1 MDEQLAP
8 ISASWPTAD
17 GAFAVTPADVLG
29 ELAGGVLI
37 IGGDGVVTYA
47 NRSAGAFFP
56 GPKPV
61 GIQLLNFLELAG
73 VSNGGE
79 LVAAT
84 QSPTESG
91 AIRLGLSDGRILDAR
106 TRKLADGGTVVTLL
120 DVSRYI
126 REAELAHRDP
136 LTGLANRADLRRR
149 LGVLLATFQRTQ
161 TPFAVISLDL
171 DRFKSVN
178 DTVGHPMGDA
188 LLVKVAERLR
198 ATLRPSDIAARTGG
212 DEFVILQSSGE
223 QPQAAAALAMR
234 LVDLIGRTYVVSGQI
249 LNIGASVGIALSPG
263 DGADIDSLLKHAD
276 LALYRA
282 KTEGKGVFRFFQVSM
297 DEDMQARRL
306 LELALR
312 NALAFKEFELRYQ
325 PQVDLRS
332 RELVGFEALLR
343 WHRPSNGLVSPA
355 EFVPLAEQIGL
366 IVPIGEWALQ
376 TACRQAASWSKPVS
390 IGVNVSAVQ
399 FNDARLV
406 QVVTSALR
414 ASGLDARRLE
424 LEITESVLINSTK
437 SVLEQLYGVKALG
450 VRVAMDD
457 FGTGYSSLTYLR
469 KFPFDRIKI
478 DQSFVRGSVAGA
490 DGRVI
495 VRAVTALGNSLGI
508 KTIAEG
514 VETEEQLAEIKAE
527 GCTEVQGYLT
537 GQPLDAEAAASLVTQ
552 SRSDATIPGGH
563 P

>member
-1 MDEQLAP
+1 MDERQAAM
-8 ISASWPTAD
+8 SASRPAAVH
-17 GAFAVTPADVLG
+17 GVAVTPADVLG
-29 ELAGGVLI
+29 ELAGGVLTV
-37 IGGDGVVTYA
+37 GADGVVTYA

-56 GPKPV
+56 SPNPV
-61 GIQLLNFLELAG
+61 GIQLLTFLELAG
-73 VSNGGE
+73 VSNGGD

-91 AIRLGLSDGRILDAR
+91 AIRIGLSDGRILDAR
-106 TRKLADGGTVVTLL
+106 ARKLADGGTVVMLL

-126 REAELAHRDP
+126 RDAELAHRDP
-136 LTGLANRADLRRR
+136 LTGLSNRADLRRR
-149 LGVLLATFQRTQ
+149 LGMLLATFQRTR

-178 DTVGHPMGDA
+178 DTVGHPMGDL

-249 LNIGASVGIALSPG
+249 LNIGASVGIALSPA
-263 DGADIDSLLKHAD
+263 DGTDIDSLLKHAD

-282 KTEGKGVFRFFQVSM
+282 KTEGKGAFRFFQVGM

-312 NALAFKEFELRYQ
+312 NALVFKEFELRYQ

-343 WHRPSNGLVSPA
+343 WHRPSTGLVLPA

-478 DQSFVRGSVAGA
+478 DQRFVRGSVDGA
-490 DGRVI
+490 DGRII
-495 VRAVTALGNSLGI
+495 VRAVTALGGSLGI

-514 VETEEQLAEIKAE
+514 VETEEQLAEVQAE

-537 GQPLDAEAAASLVTQ
+537 SQPLDAEAAAALVTQ